1 MKNLTPYGCCLLLV
15 SLLLQPVL
23 TAQEAEEGERRDLFF
38 ESVDVN
44 LVNVDVFVTDDKGN
58 RVTDLL
64 PSDFEVFEDGRPVEV
79 TNFYVVEDR
88 KYKRGMPA
96 ALPAPAVEIDASAPS
111 GSVEASPPLLEDV
124 DIVPDSQRLSVILF
138 IDNLN
143 IRPFDRNKVM
153 REMNRFLH
161 ERVSRDDQVM
171 VVSFERTTHVRQS
184 FTNDIRLVMDAL
196 KGMEKDSAL
205 RVPAETERREVI
217 RSIEMARDQSEALA
231 HVELYAGS
239 VYHDMRT
246 SLDAL
251 KDLVGSLAGL
261 PGRKALIH
269 VSSGMPLV
277 AADDLFLLIDQVWP
291 NSGFSGK
298 LIADRYSARGG
309 YRELG
314 AKASA
319 SRVTF
324 YTLDAS
330 GLRSHNSLSAEYGGK
345 GGNLGNRAS
354 LLEIDFARFSN
365 ETEPLQTMALDT
377 GGLAAFNTNNFFGA
391 LEKIGEDFGTYSSLG
406 YLSSSSTDGRLHT
419 IDVKVKRKN
428 LKVRHREGFRT
439 RTPEAVLNDSTYASL
454 LYDTTSNALGV
465 EIESRM
471 ARPSDDGRFLLP
483 IAVKIP
489 IGNMALIPQENFH
502 VGTFRVALAVI
513 DQKGRLS
520 PIDQKQIPV
529 EIPTA
534 DLEVAREKFYV
545 YTAELLM
552 RQGGQ
557 TVAVGVRDDYS
568 GESAFVKI
576 PVNVGS

>member
-196 KGMEKDSAL
+196 KG
-205 RVPAETERREVI
+205 RER
-217 RSIEMARDQSEALA
+217 
-231 HVELYAGS
+231 
-239 VYHDMRT
+239 
-246 SLDAL
+246 
-251 KDLVGSLAGL
+251 
-261 PGRKALIH
+261 
-269 VSSGMPLV
+269 
-277 AADDLFLLIDQVWP
+277 
-291 NSGFSGK
+291 
-298 LIADRYSARGG
+298 
-309 YRELG
+309 
-314 AKASA
+314 
-319 SRVTF
+319 
-324 YTLDAS
+324 
-330 GLRSHNSLSAEYGGK
+330 SAEEKPETAKLSPPGLLPTGSRLNFLRN
-345 GGNLGNRAS
+345 GVFTVEELVPMIS
-354 LLEIDFARFSN
+354 LLLTLKTVLS
-365 ETEPLQTMALDT
+365 TLS
-377 GGLAAFNTNNFFGA
+377 
-391 LEKIGEDFGTYSSLG
+391 ED
-406 YLSSSSTDGRLHT
+406 
-419 IDVKVKRKN
+419 
-428 LKVRHREGFRT
+428 E
-439 RTPEAVLNDSTYASL
+439 
-454 LYDTTSNALGV
+454 
-465 EIESRM
+465 
-471 ARPSDDGRFLLP
+471 RFL
-483 IAVKIP
+483 A
-489 IGNMALIPQENFH
+489 
-502 VGTFRVALAVI
+502 
-513 DQKGRLS
+513 
-520 PIDQKQIPV
+520 
-529 EIPTA
+529 
-534 DLEVAREKFYV
+534 
-545 YTAELLM
+545 
-552 RQGGQ
+552 
-557 TVAVGVRDDYS
+557 
-568 GESAFVKI
+568 
-576 PVNVGS
+576 